1 MLPGIEIRNMRA
13 SDLDAVHALILSSL
27 DEPFT
32 REVPLFFLNQWSGGS
47 FVAADFSGKIVGYL
61 GGSKLGGSRASVSLL
76 CVAADY
82 RCNGIG
88 SALLDRLIT
97 AARIEGIRTVQ
108 LETRAN
114 RLATIRF
121 YQGRGFMV
129 VRELKDFYNDGGDAV
144 RMVTSSSGRNC

>member
-13 SDLDAVHALILSSL
+13 SDLDAVHNLIRASF
-27 DEPFT
+27 DEHFT

-47 FVAADFSGKIVGYL
+47 FVAADFAGKVVGYL
-61 GGSKLGGSRASVSLL
+61 GGSKLGGSRASISLL
-76 CVAADY
+76 CVAYDY

-88 SALLDRLIT
+88 SALIDRFLA
-97 AARIEGIRTVQ
+97 AARMEGIRTVQ
-108 LETRAN
+108 LEARAKKQS
-114 RLATIRF
+114 TIRF
-121 YQGRGFMV
+121 YQGRGFMI